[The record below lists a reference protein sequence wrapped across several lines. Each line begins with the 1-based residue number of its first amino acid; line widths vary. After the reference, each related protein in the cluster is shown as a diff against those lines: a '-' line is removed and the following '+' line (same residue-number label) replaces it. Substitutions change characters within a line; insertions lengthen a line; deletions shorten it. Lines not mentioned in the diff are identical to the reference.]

1 MSHSSSND
9 ISRVESMGDKKSD
22 HEQSADPSMLKT
34 GDQVKA
40 GDSKKSKEEKKE
52 EFRPAL
58 PPEPLATWRKVLKD
72 VWIGESKNIKV
83 ELCETILTNIFIV
96 SNNLFEDI
104 LLLHKIC
111 PDYSTQKMSTLAG
124 FVMQYFAQ
132 WLNKCDRSELYERY
146 LTRQLQMEA
155 LETAVVKH
163 TTHLR
168 TIADIYKLKVK
179 EMMTPACNAVK
190 RLLELKNYRDAI
202 NCAAVFDLQEEIPIE
217 QIVVP
222 CLLQNGYLAIEAY
235 LKDRRDLQIELVRF
249 FDNFVGMDNAK
260 MRERVRCLHESG
272 LLPMSQMKMQSK
284 TLEKLVAKLIS
295 IYGLRGDEAA
305 PNLARCRQEG
315 SLRYVVSKHFIEGTM
330 SEESYTDYVSHALKD
345 DQHLQ
350 HYFVKHLYRIGEID
364 DAVRWV
370 VHCKMNTNIPHSVRA
385 IMDQTRIQSA
395 EEKISRLRERRKDMV
410 DVNLFDGHP
419 VIMVDTIMS
428 LRRLIGVFETASII
442 GIDTEWKPMFLSTVE
457 QVALLQV
464 STRSCSYLVDVIK
477 LEEEIGE
484 EEWMEFFKA
493 LFCTESSM
501 KLGFDFAND
510 MRVLRASFPFLES
523 MQPDMK
529 NVICI
534 MKLATSLISE
544 NSASLDLPVD
554 EAHGSASNENT
565 ADELPSDEQQ
575 LHFKLADLYYRLL
588 GERLDKREQIG
599 NWAVRPLRR
608 EQMKYAAMDAYCLI
622 RIYDRMK
629 VRATEEFGMN
639 WQTHLEMSDV
649 IQVKPKQPKK
659 GKKKAT
665 RVDDN
670 ELQQMMERVNAAVDE
685 STANG
690 QRPSDVKVIVDSM
703 MFGLGKHLRRCGIDT
718 ILAETRDS
726 LVECAKR
733 ERERYI
739 LTSGKAYNELL
750 RNRALCASN
759 RILCVPAVQTM
770 NAIEQIEY
778 VLKYFHIKLHKED
791 IFSRCMIC
799 NAQSFVIGPAPIL
812 EAMYQ
817 ANVIAL
823 LPFNEQ
829 PYNADKYNQKIL
841 EVNGD
846 DYSGYGCSLTINE
859 DDKSWATARCYNG
872 ILDIRNCLVL
882 ASNCDAPSV
891 VQIEK
896 VPLPVLEKEG
906 RFFYVCGQCGKVYWD
921 GCHIVNYNTF
931 AEPLFANETAEES
944 TIVCD
949 EIGMN

>member
-168 TIADIYKLKVK
+168 TIADIYRLKVK

-235 LKDRRDLQIELVRF
+235 LKDRRDLQIEL
-249 FDNFVGMDNAK
+249 
-260 MRERVRCLHESG
+260 
-272 LLPMSQMKMQSK
+272 
-284 TLEKLVAKLIS
+284 
-295 IYGLRGDEAA
+295 
-305 PNLARCRQEG
+305 
-315 SLRYVVSKHFIEGTM
+315 
-330 SEESYTDYVSHALKD
+330 HALKD

-523 MQPDMK
+523 MQPD
-529 NVICI
+529 
-534 MKLATSLISE
+534 
-544 NSASLDLPVD
+544 
-554 EAHGSASNENT
+554 
-565 ADELPSDEQQ
+565 
-575 LHFKLADLYYRLL
+575 
-588 GERLDKREQIG
+588 
-599 NWAVRPLRR
+599 
-608 EQMKYAAMDAYCLI
+608 
-622 RIYDRMK
+622 
-629 VRATEEFGMN
+629 
-639 WQTHLEMSDV
+639 
-649 IQVKPKQPKK
+649 
-659 GKKKAT
+659 
-665 RVDDN
+665 
-670 ELQQMMERVNAAVDE
+670 
-685 STANG
+685 
-690 QRPSDVKVIVDSM
+690 
-703 MFGLGKHLRRCGIDT
+703 
-718 ILAETRDS
+718 
-726 LVECAKR
+726 
-733 ERERYI
+733 
-739 LTSGKAYNELL
+739 
-750 RNRALCASN
+750 
-759 RILCVPAVQTM
+759 
-770 NAIEQIEY
+770 
-778 VLKYFHIKLHKED
+778 
-791 IFSRCMIC
+791 
-799 NAQSFVIGPAPIL
+799 
-812 EAMYQ
+812 
-817 ANVIAL
+817 
-823 LPFNEQ
+823 
-829 PYNADKYNQKIL
+829 
-841 EVNGD
+841 
-846 DYSGYGCSLTINE
+846 
-859 DDKSWATARCYNG
+859 
-872 ILDIRNCLVL
+872 
-882 ASNCDAPSV
+882 
-891 VQIEK
+891 
-896 VPLPVLEKEG
+896 
-906 RFFYVCGQCGKVYWD
+906 
-921 GCHIVNYNTF
+921 
-931 AEPLFANETAEES
+931 
-944 TIVCD
+944 
-949 EIGMN
+949 